1 MENAPVKVMRNVSV
15 LACLC
20 SLSFYVSSQVV
31 GETRSYFSSK
41 KSTVYEIHTAFVF
54 PKTIENLQQQAQD
67 VTNRVSANYESISG
81 PNAELSLKLATSKLD
96 EVSKKLEVMKKDQ
109 ISLQTMNKQMVDYYQ
124 KAQQEPPVSKDVTSK
139 YRSITD
145 YVNPAY
151 TSFEQMVTSVDTY
164 IKNTE
169 KIKADLM
176 NLVQNQPPG
185 NGTPS
190 ALSSAKTSSLLPQTQ
205 TPTTSGAQVPSKTQ
219 P

>member
-15 LACLC
+15 LVCLC

-31 GETRSYFSSK
+31 GETKSYFSSK
-41 KSTVYEIHTAFVF
+41 KSTAYEIHTAFVF
-54 PKTIENLQQQAQD
+54 PKTIENLQQRAQD
-67 VTNRVSANYESISG
+67 VTNRVSATYESISG
-81 PNAELSLKLATSKLD
+81 TELSLKVATSKLD
-96 EVSKKLEVMKKDQ
+96 EVSKKLEEMKKDQ

-151 TSFEQMVTSVDTY
+151 ASFEKMVTSVDTY

-169 KIKADLM
+169 KIKADLT
-176 NLVQNQPPG
+176 NLVQDQPPV
-185 NGTPS
+185 NVIPS
-190 ALSSAKTSSLLPQTQ
+190 ALSPAKTPSLPQTK
-205 TPTTSGAQVPSKTQ
+205 TPTTAGAQVSSKTQ